1 MRLRYTLL
9 PLTLALLTIAAAAQT
24 TDYSSDIVAPASTK
38 QHWQKGWDNFGEPL
52 NLTSSNITWSLTT
65 AKKLNV
71 TFNLVAATPNKLYQ
85 VGIHLFCNTTPMSF
99 GQFPVTSSGGNCVPL
114 VRQGVSGS
122 VAAVEFGVVTT
133 DKNGKGSFKVVVGP
147 IASGTY
153 KFEFTARDGAGC
165 NLIGGAGNG
174 TDCFADF
181 QSPGPFGTVNTLVVP

>member
-1 MRLRYTLL
+1 MRLGNILL
-9 PLTLALLTIAAAAQT
+9 LLTLALVTIAASEQSI
-24 TDYSSDIVAPASTK
+24 DYSADVLAPASTK
-38 QHWQKGWDNFGEPL
+38 QLWQKGWDNFGEPL
-52 NLTSSNITWSLTT
+52 NLNSSNITWALSN
-65 AKKLNV
+65 AKKLTV
-71 TFNLVAATPNKLYQ
+71 TFALVGATPNKLYQ
-85 VGIHLFCNTTPMSF
+85 VGIHIFCNTAPAGF
-99 GQFPVTSSGGNCVPL
+99 GQFPVTSNGGNCIPL

-181 QSPGPFGTVNTLVVP
+181 QSPGPFGTLNTMVVP